1 MKPNQDRR
9 GATLSRMTARRFQVE
24 IEWDLE
30 DRVWVT
36 YVPALGH
43 VSTYGETR
51 EEALAQTRDA
61 VLGYLEAAASSDVPV
76 PDEHH
81 QLDVVEIEVAIP

>member
-1 MKPNQDRR
+1 
-9 GATLSRMTARRFQVE
+9 MTARRFQVE
-24 IEWDLE
+24 IEWNPE

-43 VSTYGETR
+43 LSTYGETR

-61 VLGYLEAAASSDVPV
+61 VLGYLDLEAAASSRP
-76 PDEHH
+76 HS
-81 QLDVVEIEVAIP
+81 

>member
-1 MKPNQDRR
+1 
-9 GATLSRMTARRFQVE
+9 MTPRRFQVE
-24 IEWDLE
+24 IEWDPE

-43 VSTYGETR
+43 LSTYGETR

-76 PDEHH
+76 PDQDH
-81 QLDVVEIEVAIP
+81 QFDIVEIEVAVP